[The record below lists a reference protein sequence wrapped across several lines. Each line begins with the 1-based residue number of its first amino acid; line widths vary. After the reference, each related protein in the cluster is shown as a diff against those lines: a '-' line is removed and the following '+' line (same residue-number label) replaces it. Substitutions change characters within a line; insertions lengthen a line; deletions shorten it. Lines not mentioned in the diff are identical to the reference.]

1 MKIESGKFNIIK
13 GVEPKYKSKNKLI
26 QKILIK
32 LFGYKIVTE
41 KKKCTRIETKTEDC
55 FKWFDG
61 RLEIDMNKIE

>member
-41 KKKCTRIETKTEDC
+41 KKRAVRIMTTTDDY
-55 FKWFDG
+55 FKI
-61 RLEIDMNKIE
+61 LNK